1 MPDFTAQNRMRD
13 KQTIPRIEE
22 KDAARFFAELERLVD
37 GPGDFVAELRR
48 EGFAQFLKKLEER
61 ILQLAIQPDAW
72 GERTRARLVAVIMG
86 DLRGVP
92 AESAS
97 VEEIVHV
104 SNVVMPCFLLEL
116 GRRKQHIA
124 AEFPRDP
131 CDHEGRFGLVVTPSH
146 PMHSITSEQ
155 LTRLAT
161 ELGEELVGLCYFG
174 DPQSREVIEAE
185 LNREEPRANS
195 KPRSCRSL
203 SPSSSSSSSP
213 KPKH

>member
-13 KQTIPRIEE
+13 KQTIPRIDE
-22 KDAARFFAELERLVD
+22 KEAARIFAELERLVD
-37 GPGDFVAELRR
+37 RPGDLVAGLQRV
-48 EGFAQFLKKLEER
+48 GFGQFLNKLQER

-86 DLRGVP
+86 GLRGVP

-116 GRRKQHIA
+116 GRRKRHIA

-131 CDHEGRFGLVVTPSH
+131 CDHEGRFGLGVTPSH
-146 PMHSITSEQ
+146 PVHSITSEQ
-155 LTRLAT
+155 LTRLVT
-161 ELGEELVGLCYFG
+161 EFGEELVGLCYFG
-174 DPQSREVIEAE
+174 DPQSRDVIEAG
-185 LNREEPRANS
+185 LSREEPSANS
-195 KPRSCRSL
+195 KPRPCRNSSPS
-203 SPSSSSSSSP
+203 SPSSSSS